1 MNDSKT
7 IESNIQKILSKM
19 NDLEIRIQSMA
30 NQIDTVEES
39 QRKLEKKISE
49 TERSI
54 MASITSYSEP
64 CRYGG

>member
-1 MNDSKT
+1 MNDSE
-7 IESNIQKILSKM
+7 IMESNVQKILSKM
-19 NDLEIRIQSMA
+19 NDLELKIQIMA
-30 NQIDTVEES
+30 NQIDKIEES

-49 TERSI
+49 TEGSL